1 MLYRIKEGES
11 MKKTKIIGTI
21 GPASKDE
28 NVLKEL
34 LINGLDVVRINM
46 THADHKFTQ
55 DIINKVKKIDKEI
68 NKHTAIMIDLKGPD
82 VTVGEFV
89 GGSAYL
95 NKGDKIRIY
104 ADELLGDSTKLSVS
118 YPNFVKDVK
127 TNTTIK
133 LNDGLIELYV
143 LEKGVDYLLCE
154 VIVGGFIED
163 NKGVNVIDNRLNIP
177 FLSEKDIDDIKLA
190 DKLGADFICASFVS
204 THEDVLELN
213 DLLINLK
220 NDHLGIITKIE
231 NELAIEDLDEII
243 KCSDGIMVARGDLGV
258 EIPLERVPG
267 IQKKIINKC
276 HIEGKLSIVATE
288 MMASMENSARPTRA
302 EVTDV
307 ATAVIEGADAVML
320 SNETT
325 IGKYP
330 VETLETMIK
339 IIEQSELEADYYDF
353 LDRTIRTEKQDITS
367 SIAYNVIE
375 SAGRLKT
382 KLIVAPTMSGYTAKK
397 ISRFRPCCPVIAL
410 TPNEEVAKNLN
421 LYYGIIPVL
430 IGDIKS
436 FDKMMLKA
444 KEEVIKLGLKE
455 NDKFIITGGYPF
467 NEVKHTN
474 FMKIEEI

>member
-1 MLYRIKEGES
+1 

-28 NVLKEL
+28 SVLKEL